1 MTANGWFQIAIF
13 LLLVLALT
21 KPLGI
26 FMTRVFNRERT
37 FLDPVLRPVER
48 LIYRLTGVQEEREM
62 GWKEYAVSVL
72 LFSSVSMLVL
82 YALQRLQA
90 VLPFNPQKLGGVAP
104 DLAFNTAASFTTN
117 TNWQAYTPETTM
129 SYFTQMAGLAYHN
142 FISAAA
148 GIAMAIALIRGIA
161 RREKETIG
169 NFWVD
174 LVRGTLWVLLPISI
188 VGALVLVSQGVP
200 QNLKPYDTAKLVEP
214 FQAGKVD
221 GNGKPVLG
229 ADGKQLMAMVSEQ
242 TIAQGPVASQEII
255 KEFGTN
261 GGGFFNANSAHPYEN
276 PTPFSNFFEM
286 LAIFAIGSGL
296 TYTLGR
302 MTGSQRHGWAVWGA
316 MAVLFVA
323 AVSTAYWAEAR
334 GNPLLPRTVD
344 QHASTLQSGGNMEGK
359 EVRFGIV
366 DSALWATV
374 TTDSSCGAVN
384 SMHDSY
390 TPLGGMV
397 PLANMMLSE
406 VVFGGVGSGLYG
418 MIIFIILA
426 VFIAG
431 LMVGRTPEYLGKKI
445 EAYEVKMA
453 MLVALIFPLI
463 ILTFTAISVLKP
475 FGTGS
480 ILNPGPHGFSEILYA
495 FTEGA
500 ANNGSAFGGLNA
512 NTLWYN
518 SAIGFDMLIGR
529 FLMVIPALAIAGSL
543 ARKKAVPP
551 SLGTFPVTT
560 PLFTVL
566 LDSVILIV
574 GALTFFPALSLGPIL
589 EHLLMMAGKT
599 F

>member
-1 MTANGWFQIAIF
+1 
-13 LLLVLALT
+13 
-21 KPLGI
+21 
-26 FMTRVFNRERT
+26 
-37 FLDPVLRPVER
+37 
-48 LIYRLTGVQEEREM
+48 
-62 GWKEYAVSVL
+62 
-72 LFSSVSMLVL
+72 
-82 YALQRLQA
+82 
-90 VLPFNPQKLGGVAP
+90 
-104 DLAFNTAASFTTN
+104 
-117 TNWQAYTPETTM
+117 
-129 SYFTQMAGLAYHN
+129 
-142 FISAAA
+142 
-148 GIAMAIALIRGIA
+148 
-161 RREKETIG
+161 
-169 NFWVD
+169 
-174 LVRGTLWVLLPISI
+174 
-188 VGALVLVSQGVP
+188 
-200 QNLKPYDTAKLVEP
+200 
-214 FQAGKVD
+214 
-221 GNGKPVLG
+221 
-229 ADGKQLMAMVSEQ
+229 
-242 TIAQGPVASQEII
+242 
-255 KEFGTN
+255 
-261 GGGFFNANSAHPYEN
+261 
-276 PTPFSNFFEM
+276 
-286 LAIFAIGSGL
+286 
-296 TYTLGR
+296 

-316 MAVLFVA
+316 MALLFVL
-323 AVSTAYWAEAR
+323 AVSTAYWAEAH
-334 GNPLLPRTVD
+334 GNLLLPRAVD

-359 EVRFGIV
+359 EVRFGIA

-374 TTDSSCGAVN
+374 TTDTSCGAVN
-384 SMHDSY
+384 SMHDSF

-431 LMVGRTPEYLGKKI
+431 LMVGRTPEYMGKKI

-475 FGTGS
+475 FGTAS

-500 ANNGSAFGGLNA
+500 ANNGSAFGGLSA

-518 SAIGFDMLIGR
+518 GAIGFDMLIGR

-589 EHLLMMAGKT
+589 EHLLMAAGKT